1 LLYFSDPSSLEHD
14 PRESMPGHPES
25 PPRLAAIERRLEE
38 EGWLGWERRAAPAA
52 GAAELEL
59 VHTARHVAAIRELSE
74 AGGGAIDVETYDGPN
89 SYRAAA
95 HAAGGAAAMVR
106 ALLAGEAKAGFS
118 ALRPPGHHAEPEVAM
133 GFCLFN
139 SIAMAAAMVRAL
151 LAGEA
156 KAGFSALRP
165 PGHHAEPEVA
175 MGFCL
180 FNSIAVA
187 AATAVEE
194 LGAAKVLILDW
205 DVHHGNGTEAMFR
218 DRDDVLLITIQQELI
233 WPGTGLAEN
242 VGEGRGEGFT
252 INLPVPEG
260 SGGDVFLSLI
270 DRVVAPV
277 AGEFA
282 PDLILVSAGYDA
294 HVEDPLAGLAL
305 TTEDFGQMAVEVR
318 ELAARLGA
326 PVGAVLEGGYAP
338 NALADSVAATMRGL
352 GGAGEPGTA
361 PETAVAAEAA
371 GRVARFWPAA
381 GGS

>member
-1 LLYFSDPSSLEHD
+1 
-14 PRESMPGHPES
+14 MPGHPES
-25 PPRLAAIERRLEE
+25 PPRLVAVERLLEAE
-38 EGWLGWERRAAPAA
+38 DWLGWERRPAPAA
-52 GAAELEL
+52 STAELEL
-59 VHTARHVAAIRELSE
+59 VHTRRHVAAIRELSE

-95 HAAGGAAAMVR
+95 HAAGGAAAMAR

-139 SIAMAAAMVRAL
+139 SV
-151 LAGEA
+151 
-156 KAGFSALRP
+156 
-165 PGHHAEPEVA
+165 
-175 MGFCL
+175 
-180 FNSIAVA
+180 AVA
-187 AATAVEE
+187 AALATAE
-194 LGAAKVLILDW
+194 LGASRVLILDW
-205 DVHHGNGTEAMFR
+205 DVHHGNGTEAVFT

-233 WPGTGLAEN
+233 WPGTGLA
-242 VGEGRGEGFT
+242 GDAGTGRGEGFT

-260 SGGDVFLSLI
+260 SGRDVFLSLL

-294 HVEDPLAGLAL
+294 HAGDPLAGLAL

-318 ELAARLGA
+318 ELGARLDA

-338 NALADSVAATMRGL
+338 GALADSVAATMRGL
-352 GGAGEPGTA
+352 GGSGTTTGA
-361 PETAVAAEAA
+361 PETAVAAAA
-371 GRVARFWPAA
+371 AQRVAPFWPAA